1 MYLGLDIGRQYVK
14 MVTAEKTKDGY
25 RVLDAGARLVPDSNS
40 AFDPEKIDRSHWVMA
55 VRELFKQ
62 QSFNPKKAKS
72 LITGIGGS
80 SASIKQIT
88 TMEMPSE
95 ELESAMTFEARKHIP
110 MDGTDAVIDYQI
122 LGSNKQEVDKI
133 DVGLVACTKGTLT
146 NHMDLLKECGL
157 KAGIVDVNPIAMSNA
172 FSFVKNMPEDG
183 LVVMLD
189 IGAVSSGLVVYGI
202 NQQFFTRDLPI
213 GSHHFVKEI
222 SEKKEIG
229 YTQAQ
234 DSLFKEGILA
244 SKTQTDDVS
253 QDGSVSLAERT
264 VYDSLV
270 EDMRRSLRF
279 YAKQTGQSFF
289 LKIFLSG
296 GGASTP
302 GLAEFVNQ
310 KLNIECAVF
319 DPFENVEGK
328 EKLSISNPS
337 QFTTALGL
345 GIRGGMTSE

>member
-1 MYLGLDIGRQYVK
+1 MFLGLDIGRQYVK

-25 RVLDAGARLVPDSNS
+25 KVLDAGSRLVPDANS

-253 QDGSVSLAERT
+253 QEGSVSLAERT
-264 VYDSLV
+264 VYDSIV
-270 EDMRRSLRF
+270 EDVRRSLRF

>member
-1 MYLGLDIGRQYVK
+1 MFLGLDIGRQYVK

-25 RVLDAGARLVPDSNS
+25 RVLDAGSRLVPDANS

-62 QSFNPKKAKS
+62 QSFSPKKAKS
-72 LITGIGGS
+72 LITGIGGT

-253 QDGSVSLAERT
+253 QEGSVSLAERT

-296 GGASTP
+296 GGAPTP

>member
-1 MYLGLDIGRQYVK
+1 MFLGLDIGRQYVK
-14 MVTAEKTKDGY
+14 MVAAEKTKDGY
-25 RVLDAGARLVPDSNS
+25 RVLDAGSRLVPDANS

-253 QDGSVSLAERT
+253 QEGSVSLAERT

-296 GGASTP
+296 GGAPTP

>member
-1 MYLGLDIGRQYVK
+1 MFLGLDIGRQYVK

-25 RVLDAGARLVPDSNS
+25 RVLDAGSRLVPDANS

-253 QDGSVSLAERT
+253 QEGSVSLAERT

-296 GGASTP
+296 GGASTL